1 MLRWSSLLCLLFM
14 TIAISGCGYGEV
26 SPTTY
31 ELAKSLYNITNR
43 RLDGHLDKVHSQ
55 IVASEKLGDI
65 SQREAKWLLDIYDD
79 AKNGKWQVAMLSSRR
94 LLEDQV
100 QK

>member
-1 MLRWSSLLCLLFM
+1 MLRWSCLLCLLALTM
-14 TIAISGCGYGEV
+14 SGCGYGEV
-26 SPTTY
+26 SPTAY
-31 ELAKSLYNITNR
+31 EYAKSLYNITNR

-55 IVASEKLGDI
+55 IVASEKQGEI
-65 SQREAKWLLDIYDD
+65 SLREAKWLLDIHDD
-79 AKNGKWQVAMLSSRR
+79 AKNGQWQVAMQSSRR